1 MKILV
6 TLFLL
11 ISTMVNAAGYNIEPE
26 NLVQEI
32 HEINNV
38 IFDYKDID
46 KWDILI
52 NGTISAETLYGQYSG
67 NGNLSL
73 AQISKAG
80 FGFIQSRLTD
90 ADKEKLSAL
99 GYENDVKFAELKKDN
114 RLAII
119 YCALYYKYK
128 LQEVPPQSL
137 EECAKVWKK
146 YYNTIEGKGRPKDF
160 IVKFKKYGLKY
171 VMNFYTEKNVD
182 TSELI
187 SLHKAFNMLVYNY
200 VS

>member
-6 TLFLL
+6 TLFLM
-11 ISTMVNAAGYNIEPE
+11 ISTMISAAGYNIEPE

-38 IFDYKDID
+38 IFDSKDIE

-73 AQISKAG
+73 AQISKDG
-80 FGFIQSRLTD
+80 FGYIESRMTD
-90 ADKEKLSAL
+90 EDRKKLSKL
-99 GYENDVKFAELKKDN
+99 GYEDEIEFSELKTDN

-128 LQEVPPQSL
+128 LQEVPPKTL
-137 EECAKVWKK
+137 EECAKAWKK
-146 YYNTIEGKGRPKDF
+146 HYNTIEGKGRPQDF

-171 VMNFYTEKNVD
+171 VMSFYTEKKSD
-182 TSELI
+182 SLEMF
-187 SLHKAFNMLVYNY
+187 SLHKAFKMLVYNY
-200 VS
+200 II